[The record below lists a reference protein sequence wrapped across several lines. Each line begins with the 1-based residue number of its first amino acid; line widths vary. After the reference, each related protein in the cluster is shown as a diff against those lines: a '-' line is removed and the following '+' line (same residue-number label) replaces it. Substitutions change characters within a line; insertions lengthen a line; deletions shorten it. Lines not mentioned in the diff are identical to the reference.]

1 MEFFTSYFTPEEMR
15 DIKVISSI
23 EKNGYS
29 TWEEHAIKIHPRNWI
44 DRLNKMDVSDLAIY
58 YGMYETKALARCE
71 QKKQRY
77 CGNEGVSKKAHMMDD
92 FEPVMKRCKNY

>member
-1 MEFFTSYFTPEEMR
+1 MEFFTSYFNTEQLG

-23 EKNGYS
+23 EKDGYS

-58 YGMYETKALARCE
+58 YGMYETKALACCE
-71 QKKQRY
+71 QKTQRY
-77 CGNEGVSKKAHMMDD
+77 CGNEDVSKKPHMMDAE
-92 FEPVMKRCKNY
+92 EPVMKKCKN